1 MSECASRETG
11 DTGQMSDDAPICAR
25 CGLPVTVN
33 RENYELFEHMHWLCF
48 HLAYEHKADVDA
60 PCSTQS
66 CPWFVI
72 DALRTGLAEGG
83 LDPTVILMN
92 AIARRTTTA

>member
-1 MSECASRETG
+1 
-11 DTGQMSDDAPICAR
+11 MSDDAPLCAR
-25 CGLPVTVN
+25 CGSAVTVN
-33 RENYELFEHMHWLCF
+33 RENYELFERMHWLCF

-60 PCSTQS
+60 PCSDTS

-72 DALRTGLAEGG
+72 DALRTGLAEYG

-92 AIARRTTTA
+92 AIARRTATA

>member
-1 MSECASRETG
+1 
-11 DTGQMSDDAPICAR
+11 MSDDAPVCAR
-25 CGLPVTVN
+25 CGSAVMVN

-48 HLAYEHKADVDA
+48 HLAFEHNADVDA
-60 PCSTQS
+60 PCEDRS

-72 DALRTGLAEGG
+72 EALRGGLTEAG

-92 AIARRTTTA
+92 AVTRRAVHAK